1 MQLMNIGQWRWAHGG
16 ILLSAVLSALAH
28 PPVGLGFLILFAPS
42 FWFAFLSV
50 QSPKNGFVWGWIWAI
65 TYGLTAGHPLIYLV
79 QERTGSLVIALTGWL
94 LVVAIHALFFG
105 LFGLFASLAP
115 KQPLRAA
122 LWIGSFWTLCQWAR
136 GLGDFG
142 FVWCHWS
149 VALVSRESDILS
161 HTLLQAADLGGGWG
175 LEWLIAFF
183 NGLLASLIWI
193 TTRMRMNPYSPLPK
207 LPATPIPG
215 SPGSL
220 GEPTEGENSKI
231 TNHSYKH
238 VLASLI
244 ILLFLWSGYGIWRLQ
259 TISLSE
265 NENEAR
271 LATVIQPN
279 LNLTEAVPPWKW
291 EPIRERTLQLTDSA
305 AQAKPDLIF
314 LPESIE
320 PSALPGNR
328 AVMER
333 WSQIAKD
340 HDCMILIG
348 APRQN
353 LLGDKQMANGAF
365 LFLPNG
371 NHQAHEKVKLV
382 PLGEH
387 VPYRQWMPF
396 LTLFGVVEE
405 DLRPGQSLKPL
416 PGRRNE
422 QIGVVICMESTY
434 PWIARHLTANG
445 ANLLAVISNESWF
458 GRTAALEQ
466 HAAFTAL
473 RAVENRRWIARAAP
487 QGISGF
493 YSPYGNAVTLPKFI
507 EQSAN
512 QRIYLSE
519 RQTLYVRF
527 GEWILFM
534 SIGLIVLL
542 RFLPSK
548 KHPHIRE

>member
-1 MQLMNIGQWRWAHGG
+1 MQLMNIGQWRWARIG
-16 ILLSAVLSALAH
+16 ILISAVLSALAH

-42 FWFAFLSV
+42 VWFAFLSV
-50 QSPKNGFVWGWIWAI
+50 QTPKNGFVWGWIWALI
-65 TYGLTAGHPLIYLV
+65 YGLIAGHPLIFLID
-79 QERTGSLVIALTGWL
+79 ERTGSFVIALAGWL
-94 LVVAIHALFFG
+94 LVVTIHALFFG
-105 LFGLFASLAP
+105 LFGFFASLAP

-122 LWIGSFWTLCQWAR
+122 LWIASFWTLCQWSR

-149 VALVSRESDILS
+149 VALASRESDILS

-175 LEWLIAFF
+175 LEWLIAFL
-183 NGLLASLIWI
+183 NGLLASLFLTKNSHKLVVGWI
-193 TTRMRMNPYSPLPK
+193 T
-207 LPATPIPG
+207 
-215 SPGSL
+215 
-220 GEPTEGENSKI
+220 
-231 TNHSYKH
+231 
-238 VLASLI
+238 ASLV
-244 ILLFLWSGYGIWRLQ
+244 LWSSYGIWRLQ
-259 TISLSE
+259 TFPLSD

-279 LNLTEAVPPWKW
+279 LNLTEAVPPWEW
-291 EPIRERTLQLTDSA
+291 NPIRQRTLHLTETA

-405 DLRPGQSLKPL
+405 DLRPGQTLKPL

-422 QIGVVICMESTY
+422 KIGVVICMESTY

-493 YSPYGNAVTLPKFI
+493 YSPTGKAFTLPKFI

-534 SIGLIVLL
+534 SIGLIALL
-542 RFLPSK
+542 RFLPSQ
-548 KHPHIRE
+548 KHPHIWE